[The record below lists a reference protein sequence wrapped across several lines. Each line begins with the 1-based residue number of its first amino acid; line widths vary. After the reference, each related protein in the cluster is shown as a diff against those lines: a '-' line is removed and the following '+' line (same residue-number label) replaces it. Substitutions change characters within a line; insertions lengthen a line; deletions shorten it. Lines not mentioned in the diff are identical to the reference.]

1 MNDESN
7 GGLSPQEL
15 AQILGVIEGSAF
27 DSIELRIGDL
37 HLFAS
42 KSGAHQPNM
51 AVPPA
56 EPVPTPTPVP
66 TAMRAEG
73 QTAPAAAA
81 NEAQTNTP
89 ARVISTSA
97 APAQS
102 NETAGGDEGQT
113 AITAP
118 VVGTFYIAPD
128 PEAAPFI
135 DIGDHVTPDTTVGL
149 VEVMKTFIDVKAGCA
164 GRITRRL
171 VENTAGVEFG
181 QALFMVETDAE

>member
-1 MNDESN
+1 MNDERH

-15 AQILGVIEGSAF
+15 AEILEVIEGSAF
-27 DSIELRIGDL
+27 DSIELRMGDL

-42 KSGAHQPNM
+42 KSGAHQPNV

-56 EPVPTPTPVP
+56 EPARAPTPLP

-73 QTAPAAAA
+73 QAASDAAA
-81 NEAQTNTP
+81 NEAQ
-89 ARVISTSA
+89 SA
-97 APAQS
+97 APTGVKS
-102 NETAGGDEGQT
+102 TSTAPVQASDTEGLTEAQT

-128 PEAAPFI
+128 PEAAPFV
-135 DIGDHVTPDTTVGL
+135 DIGDQVTPDTTVGL

-164 GRITRRL
+164 GRITHRL

-181 QALFMVETDAE
+181 QALFMVETYAE

>member
-1 MNDESN
+1 MNDERH

-15 AQILGVIEGSAF
+15 AQILEVIEGSAF

-42 KSGAHQPNM
+42 KSGAPQANV
-51 AVPPA
+51 AVAPTGHAPA
-56 EPVPTPTPVP
+56 PIPAP
-66 TAMRAEG
+66 TALRAEG
-73 QTAPAAAA
+73 QAAAHATTQEAPGTAP
-81 NEAQTNTP
+81 QRVTP
-89 ARVISTSA
+89 TRSA
-97 APAQS
+97 PLQGDD
-102 NETAGGDEGQT
+102 TAGAAEGQT

-128 PEAAPFI
+128 PEAAPFV
-135 DIGDHVTPDTTVGL
+135 DIGDRVTPETTVGL

-181 QALFMVETDAE
+181 QALFTVEADTE